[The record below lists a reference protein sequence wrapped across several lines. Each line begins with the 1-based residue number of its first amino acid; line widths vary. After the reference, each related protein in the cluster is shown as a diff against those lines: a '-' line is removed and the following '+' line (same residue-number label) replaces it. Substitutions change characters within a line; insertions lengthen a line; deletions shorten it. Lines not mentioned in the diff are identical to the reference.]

1 LWIGNILNNKDEHV
15 IIWSVSYFAN
25 LTSWRWFCFQKLAI
39 KSELFLNI
47 IIFGNVALRN
57 SWVVRWNE
65 IRLVI
70 KKHSIIL
77 SIKFIF
83 WRILRLRIIL
93 CSIKGSLLDFINE
106 INIVFN
112 HIQLWQIWV
121 VIVLFKYY
129 FT

>member
-15 IIWSVSYFAN
+15 IIWSVSYFTN
-25 LTSWRWFCFQKLAI
+25 LTRRRWFWFQKLAI

-112 HIQLWQIWV
+112 HIQLWQIWI